1 MGSAVTWNLPNVLTV
16 ARLAC
21 VPVLAW
27 LLTLDESWAR
37 YTAAIVFVAAA
48 VTDFFDGAIAR
59 RRGITSRFGALAD
72 PIADKALIAVALL
85 GLSIVGEL
93 PWWITVVILGRE
105 IGVTI
110 VRFAVVRHGV
120 IPASRGGKVKTV
132 LQIVAIFLYL
142 AIPPEVIADA
152 WSAIAAAVM
161 ICAVVMTVITGIDY
175 LRRAYAIS
183 RSASHES

>member
-1 MGSAVTWNLPNVLTV
+1 M
-16 ARLAC
+16 
-21 VPVLAW
+21 
-27 LLTLDESWAR
+27 
-37 YTAAIVFVAAA
+37 
-48 VTDFFDGAIAR
+48 
-59 RRGITSRFGALAD
+59 
-72 PIADKALIAVALL
+72 
-85 GLSIVGEL
+85 GEL

-110 VRFAVVRHGV
+110 VRFAVVRHAV

-142 AIPPEVIADA
+142 AIPPEVVADA

-161 ICAVVMTVITGIDY
+161 VAAVVMTVITGIDY

-183 RSASHES
+183 RSASREC